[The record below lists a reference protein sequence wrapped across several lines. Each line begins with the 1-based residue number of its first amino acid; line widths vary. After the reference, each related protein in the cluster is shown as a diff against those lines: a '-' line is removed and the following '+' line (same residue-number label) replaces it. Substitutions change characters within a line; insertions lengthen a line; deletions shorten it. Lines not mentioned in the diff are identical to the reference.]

1 MPDKNNKEKISF
13 FSKVTSSVATKYGE
27 YKRTRS
33 GNNKTKDVTIV
44 ITPSFLVLVTYLF
57 LLVSKFI
64 DITLLNRDNEY
75 MSVII
80 LQMMIFLLPGS
91 LWCML
96 KGEKYIKKLR
106 ISAPKLDS
114 LLLIVSAAVVMMSGG
129 VLIGMMF
136 EGLDSLS
143 NNFSLYDTFIS
154 KRDGSVSNTLYLVL
168 AYVALPALCEEFV
181 YRGILCHEY
190 EDKGVFRAIILSSL
204 FFGLLHFNVQ
214 NLLVYFFCGCILAL
228 VLYATRSLWGA
239 VIAHFIYNLF
249 GVFGQPY
256 MATLYRLT
264 KDSRLLPMI
273 VGTVFF
279 LSAAVFCG
287 QASKLYRKYL
297 RQGFSS
303 NYRERI
309 AMGSAYFSDAFFSV
323 IKDPFTLVCAVIYII
338 AVIISWL

>member
-1 MPDKNNKEKISF
+1 MRNKKNKENNSF
-13 FSKVTSSVATKYGE
+13 FSKLVGGISKKISE
-27 YKRTRS
+27 YKRAIS
-33 GNNKTKDVTIV
+33 GNNKTKELTVV
-44 ITPSFLVLVTYLF
+44 ISPSFLVFVTYL
-57 LLVSKFI
+57 LLLISKFI
-64 DITLLNRDNEY
+64 DLALLNRDNEY

-80 LQMMIFLLPGS
+80 LQMMIFLLPGA

-96 KGEKYIKKLR
+96 KGEQYIKNLR
-106 ISAPKLDS
+106 ISAPKVDS
-114 LLLIVSAAVVMMSGG
+114 LLLIVSSAVLMMSGG
-129 VLIGMMF
+129 VLIGMIF

-168 AYVALPALCEEFV
+168 AYAALPALCEEFV

-190 EDKGVFRAIILSSL
+190 EEKGVFRAIVISSL
-204 FFGLLHFNVQ
+204 FFSLLHFNVQ
-214 NLLVYFFCGCILAL
+214 NLIVYFFCGTILAL

-273 VGTVFF
+273 VGVVFF
-279 LSAAVFCG
+279 ASAVVFCS

-297 RQGFSS
+297 RQGLSS
-303 NYRERI
+303 KYR
-309 AMGSAYFSDAFFSV
+309 ANAPVSAASFRDSFIEIV
-323 IKDPFTLVCAVIYII
+323 KDPFTIACIVTYII

>member
-1 MPDKNNKEKISF
+1 MDKNNKEKRSF
-13 FSKVTSSVATKYGE
+13 FSRVTSSVTKNHGE
-27 YKRTRS
+27 YKS
-33 GNNKTKDVTIV
+33 ENVGNNKIKDMTIV
-44 ITPSFLVLVTYLF
+44 ITPSVLVLVTYLL

-64 DITLLNRDNEY
+64 DLTLLNRDNEY

-96 KGEKYIKKLR
+96 KGESYIKNLR

-114 LLLIVSAAVVMMSGG
+114 ILLIVSAAVVMMSGG

-168 AYVALPALCEEFV
+168 AYAALPALCEEFI

-190 EDKGVFRAIILSSL
+190 EEKGVFRAVVLSSL

-239 VIAHFIYNLF
+239 VIAHFVYNLF

-273 VGTVFF
+273 VGIVFF
-279 LSAAVFCG
+279 LSAAIFCG

-297 RQGFSS
+297 RQGLSS
-303 NYRERI
+303 KYRERAPI
-309 AMGSAYFSDAFFSV
+309 GVAYFSDAFFNV
-323 IKDPFTLVCAVIYII
+323 IKDPFTIACVVIYII
-338 AVIISWL
+338 AVVISWL